1 MAGQPDG
8 PGTPAAQWSWDKR
21 IPIALVLTVGIQ
33 TAGMVWWAASLTS
46 RVTNLETALA
56 ASTGQDGRIIRVET
70 KLEGVSDD
78 LGRIEEKV
86 DRLIDRSQPASA
98 GR

>member
-1 MAGQPDG
+1 MAAN
-8 PGTPAAQWSWDKR
+8 AADHWTWDKR

-46 RVTNLETALA
+46 RVTNLETSLA
-56 ASTGQDGRIIRVET
+56 NSTGQDGRIIRVET

-86 DRLIDRSQPASA
+86 DRLIDRSQPGIG